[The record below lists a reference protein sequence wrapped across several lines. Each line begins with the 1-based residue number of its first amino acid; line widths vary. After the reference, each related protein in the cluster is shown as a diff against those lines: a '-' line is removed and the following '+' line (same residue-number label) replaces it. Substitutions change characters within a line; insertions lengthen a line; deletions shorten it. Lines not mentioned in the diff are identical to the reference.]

1 MIARVIQI
9 GLFPLSITAAFLIGS
24 IPTGFLLVKK
34 YRAVDIRTLGSG
46 NIGSTNVRRVAGS
59 KVAIVTQILDIF
71 KGFVPV
77 AIGYG
82 LTLYLPSFVDHEIFL
97 PSLALAAIVGHDF
110 TPFLRFRGGKGV
122 NTTMGAFL
130 LLAPLP
136 VLLCA
141 LVYFG
146 MRLLTKIV
154 SIRSLALS
162 LCLAVA
168 TSATAQSRPVI
179 YAAIAAALLIIVC
192 HHENV
197 GRLIRGIER
206 G

>member
-9 GLFPLSITAAFLIGS
+9 GLFPLSLAAAFFLGS

-34 YRAVDIRTLGSG
+34 YKAVDLRTLGSG

-82 LTLYLPSFVDHEIFL
+82 MALYLPLSVNHKVFL
-97 PSLALAAIVGHDF
+97 PSLALAAIIGHDF
-110 TPFLRFRGGKGV
+110 TPFLKFRGGKGV

-136 VLLCA
+136 VLLSA

-146 MRLLTKIV
+146 LRLVTKIV
-154 SIRSLALS
+154 SIRSLALG
-162 LCLAVA
+162 LCLAV
-168 TSATAQSRPVI
+168 TTVLTAQSRPLI
-179 YAAIAAALLIIVC
+179 YAAIAAALLMIAC

-197 GRLIRGIER
+197 GRLVRGKER